1 VNRSGHDNMECKNYM
16 YSLPLYVM
24 KWNQMCNYMADT
36 TIKDMIFVLK
46 TVEFFTYKR
55 TVCIFQIAFLNL
67 FRLSFDSIIA
77 CKEGVGAYILLWFLY
92 IYFNYNVFTHQVHVG
107 SFSSFYHFLIFRTVW
122 NRKFGFDY
130 YIIVRVCLCTCF
142 PFHVW
147 YISILP

>member
-1 VNRSGHDNMECKNYM
+1 M

-77 CKEGVGAYILLWFLY
+77 CKEGVGR
-92 IYFNYNVFTHQVHVG
+92 
-107 SFSSFYHFLIFRTVW
+107 IF
-122 NRKFGFDY
+122 
-130 YIIVRVCLCTCF
+130 
-142 PFHVW
+142 
-147 YISILP
+147 